1 MLFFPLTQQGPH
13 LFLLSSNP
21 KVFLFYFTLRS
32 SIVLFCRICFL
43 ICFSTTG
50 PKPGA
55 PRNLTVTEIPNGFL
69 ITWTPPLER
78 ANLVQYY
85 TIKYKTDGPW
95 KNLSKG
101 HIRPEDTSYLG
112 NSNNL
117 ENMMMHP

>member
-1 MLFFPLTQQGPH
+1 MSL
-13 LFLLSSNP
+13 LLSVEIFAR
-21 KVFLFYFTLRS
+21 VFKY
-32 SIVLFCRICFL
+32 
-43 ICFSTTG
+43 FSTAG

-112 NSNNL
+112 NLILLIFDKNL
-117 ENMMMHP
+117 PLANR